1 MDNNREKT
9 KQRQNQKVKKK
20 EGRNIKRERERGK
33 FKKQKKIQGKKK
45 WNEPSVYS
53 HGRRTSFTLLR
64 YLITSNV
71 FKFFFF
77 SLSFWPA
84 LQNFTSR

>member
-33 FKKQKKIQGKKK
+33 FKKQKKIQGKKSGT
-45 WNEPSVYS
+45 NPPFILTVDG
-53 HGRRTSFTLLR
+53 HHLR
-64 YLITSNV
+64 YFDI
-71 FKFFFF
+71 
-77 SLSFWPA
+77 
-84 LQNFTSR
+84 